1 MQTNLFDSISSAR
14 AILENLKLK
23 LSPLLLLPSQSQGPS
38 HCKVSDQ
45 MEILWLKS
53 TVDKLCQDNA
63 LFYQDLNDILRI
75 FEFLGLKYKQLKD
88 LDQTK
93 IEEKTNQRMKKLKE
107 NLFNEQVLVIFIKGI
122 IQRERI

>member
-1 MQTNLFDSISSAR
+1 MQKNLFDSISSAR

-23 LSPLLLLPSQSQGPS
+23 LSPLLLLPSQSQAPS
-38 HCKVSDQ
+38 RCKVSDQ

-53 TVDKLCQDNA
+53 TIDKLCQDNA
-63 LFYQDLNDILRI
+63 LLYEDLNDILRI

-88 LDQTK
+88 SDRTK

-107 NLFNEQVLVIFIKGI
+107 NLFNEQVL
-122 IQRERI
+122 Q